1 MRERILGIDTG
12 TNSIGWAIVD
22 YDNEALEYKYTLIDK
37 GVNIFQEGVK
47 IEKGI
52 ESSKAA
58 DRSEHKHQRVGYWRR
73 KIRKIKLLR
82 LLIDNKLCPPLSA
95 ESLKK
100 WRLEKEYPQ
109 DEDFMAWQRTDD
121 NENKNPYYYRNLCL
135 TEKLDLSDITN
146 RYKVG
151 RAIYHLNQRRGFL
164 SNRKEEA
171 KSNDGTVKKDI
182 DAITLSIKE
191 NGMEYL
197 GQYFYML
204 YQKKEKIRSQ
214 YTSRTEHYE
223 KELLA
228 ICRKQGLSEELTNN
242 LRETIITQRP
252 LKSQKYNVGKCVFEP
267 SKPRCPISHP
277 LYEQYRMYTFIN
289 NIKMQGPKDSV
300 LRMLTKEE
308 KDVIIPLF
316 LKSKKDFKFEDIAK
330 KLSGSKK
337 NICYYKDLSEKAY
350 RFNYQMDT
358 TISGC
363 PVISQLS
370 EAFDAKNEIDD
381 WLNAACEVYT
391 LASGKNRYEIMND
404 IWHVLFF
411 FDDESKLKKFAL
423 DKLQMDEVHATL
435 FSKIRIPS
443 NYASLSLKAIRK
455 ILPYMKQYGM
465 IYSHAVF
472 MANLPTVIKCE
483 TDKDAL
489 LPMLPREDAE
499 DIVKAFYEY
508 NPSMSAIKTQE
519 EYVKRY
525 IAYKYNLDENAEKN
539 LKKLYHPSMI
549 DTFPKVR
556 HRTEK
561 GYFQLGSPR
570 ASSMR
575 NPMAMHSLF
584 RLRHVIN
591 TLLKE
596 GKIDEDTTIRIE
608 FARELNDF
616 NKRSAIRQWQNELEK
631 SRKEAIVRIKE
642 HFGNSYTPTT
652 TDLLKYKLWEEQG
665 HVCLYTGKK
674 IGLGDLFDSNKFDIE
689 HTIPRSAGGDSTD
702 MNLTVCDS
710 HYNREVKKT
719 LLPSQLS
726 NHESILERI
735 DDWRIKV
742 EKLDKEIRKINTK
755 GISDKETKDT
765 FIQKRHRLILVRDYW
780 KGKYNRFIMTKVPE
794 GFSRRQGVDISVIS
808 KYTRLYLKSLFRN
821 VYVVKGIA
829 TSDFRKIWGL
839 QEEYEKKERKNHC
852 HHAIDAITIACIGKA
867 EYDKLAQY
875 YHDEECYHWG
885 MNSKRAV
892 FLKPWAT
899 FTEDVKHIEDTLLI
913 SHYTAD
919 NIKKHTRKKIRKNG
933 KITGG
938 YMQGDTARV
947 SLHQD
952 TYYGAI
958 KHNGEIKYVVRKPI
972 GDADPKNIVDDTVR
986 EKVIAAISEHGNLK
1000 KASEAGIWMNKEK
1013 GIKINKVR
1021 VFTSIKNPINIR
1033 LHRDVSSQKYKQ
1045 AYHVTNDNNYSI
1057 RIYAETDKNGKEK
1070 RSYELLNNYDA
1081 IRFYKRGIPNFP
1093 GKNSSKYMLK
1103 WILKKGTMVIFYDK
1117 SPDEILNLSTKE
1129 LNKRLYKV
1137 YVIESDGR
1145 IRFVHHQEARAVT
1158 DIKTESG
1165 EYKSNENFRSRIRM
1179 SYNQFQALV
1188 QGQDFEINDLG
1199 KIRFLRK

>member
-1 MRERILGIDTG
+1 
-12 TNSIGWAIVD
+12 
-22 YDNEALEYKYTLIDK
+22 
-37 GVNIFQEGVK
+37 
-47 IEKGI
+47 
-52 ESSKAA
+52 
-58 DRSEHKHQRVGYWRR
+58 
-73 KIRKIKLLR
+73 
-82 LLIDNKLCPPLSA
+82 
-95 ESLKK
+95 
-100 WRLEKEYPQ
+100 
-109 DEDFMAWQRTDD
+109 
-121 NENKNPYYYRNLCL
+121 
-135 TEKLDLSDITN
+135 
-146 RYKVG
+146 
-151 RAIYHLNQRRGFL
+151 
-164 SNRKEEA
+164 
-171 KSNDGTVKKDI
+171 
-182 DAITLSIKE
+182 
-191 NGMEYL
+191 
-197 GQYFYML
+197 
-204 YQKKEKIRSQ
+204 
-214 YTSRTEHYE
+214 
-223 KELLA
+223 
-228 ICRKQGLSEELTNN
+228 
-242 LRETIITQRP
+242 
-252 LKSQKYNVGKCVFEP
+252 
-267 SKPRCPISHP
+267 
-277 LYEQYRMYTFIN
+277 
-289 NIKMQGPKDSV
+289 
-300 LRMLTKEE
+300 
-308 KDVIIPLF
+308 
-316 LKSKKDFKFEDIAK
+316 
-330 KLSGSKK
+330 
-337 NICYYKDLSEKAY
+337 
-350 RFNYQMDT
+350 
-358 TISGC
+358 
-363 PVISQLS
+363 
-370 EAFDAKNEIDD
+370 
-381 WLNAACEVYT
+381 
-391 LASGKNRYEIMND
+391 
-404 IWHVLFF
+404 
-411 FDDESKLKKFAL
+411 
-423 DKLQMDEVHATL
+423 
-435 FSKIRIPS
+435 
-443 NYASLSLKAIRK
+443 
-455 ILPYMKQYGM
+455 
-465 IYSHAVF
+465 
-472 MANLPTVIKCE
+472 
-483 TDKDAL
+483 
-489 LPMLPREDAE
+489 
-499 DIVKAFYEY
+499 
-508 NPSMSAIKTQE
+508 
-519 EYVKRY
+519 
-525 IAYKYNLDENAEKN
+525 
-539 LKKLYHPSMI
+539 
-549 DTFPKVR
+549 
-556 HRTEK
+556 
-561 GYFQLGSPR
+561 
-570 ASSMR
+570 
-575 NPMAMHSLF
+575 
-584 RLRHVIN
+584 
-591 TLLKE
+591 
-596 GKIDEDTTIRIE
+596 
-608 FARELNDF
+608 
-616 NKRSAIRQWQNELEK
+616 
-631 SRKEAIVRIKE
+631 
-642 HFGNSYTPTT
+642 
-652 TDLLKYKLWEEQG
+652 
-665 HVCLYTGKK
+665 
-674 IGLGDLFDSNKFDIE
+674 
-689 HTIPRSAGGDSTD
+689 
-702 MNLTVCDS
+702 
-710 HYNREVKKT
+710 
-719 LLPSQLS
+719 
-726 NHESILERI
+726 
-735 DDWRIKV
+735 
-742 EKLDKEIRKINTK
+742 
-755 GISDKETKDT
+755 
-765 FIQKRHRLILVRDYW
+765 
-780 KGKYNRFIMTKVPE
+780 MTKVPE

-1117 SPDEILNLSTKE
+1117 SPDEILNLSIKE
-1129 LNKRLYKV
+1129 LNERLYKV